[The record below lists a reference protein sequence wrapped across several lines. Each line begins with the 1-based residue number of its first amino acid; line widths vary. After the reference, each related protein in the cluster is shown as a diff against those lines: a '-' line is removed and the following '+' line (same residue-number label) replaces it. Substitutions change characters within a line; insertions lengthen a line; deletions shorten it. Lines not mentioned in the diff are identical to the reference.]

1 MTRKSPLVNGRL
13 PADFK
18 MQNPNKKP
26 QGKPVVQ
33 PKPKHRPS
41 QKEELSTALPE
52 LLEQNYTIVNDQ
64 AARQLYAR
72 QADGRAFPLDQLTF
86 CETLALQLDDQGIEA
101 TPDKVRQWFHDN
113 AFKLK
118 RTALMTCVTRRIQGS
133 PHIGRVIIDL
143 DNAAGQY
150 AVLTPEEGV
159 QLTTTCPDERVVMVP
174 FDRQLALP
182 TPTNM
187 DTHDAVSDLLGL
199 MPQLEEG
206 EALLFIAWLTYNLTH
221 ERDSRLMR
229 VFLVLL
235 GPQGSGKTSFCQHI
249 IQRFLDPSA
258 IGVQRMSES
267 FDDIAI
273 SMLECDVPI
282 FDNISRI
289 APRLSDS
296 FCQVATGSAMIGRRL
311 YTNQGSVVTK
321 LQSTLVFNSL
331 KQPFVKHDLISRSLY
346 LHFSPLTPDQRQS
359 ESKMTAWLDDNES
372 RIMGSLLRL
381 CVDIMREWP
390 DATPQ
395 NNERAVDFCRWL
407 AAFDRVQ
414 AQDDGE
420 PDAQDDTDNADQPHA
435 DDVVNT
441 DTGEVVNSDASV
453 EPAPSV
459 EQAYADNLRHAYAT
473 TLQSDPVAYLI
484 DQLLQVRHGHWEG
497 TPTQLLEVLDELA
510 PEVARYVSPQALP
523 HNAVSLGK
531 RLQQGSELYE
541 MLQRAGIHVIRQRT
555 QKRCITLT
563 YNARLVEASS

>member
-1 MTRKSPLVNGRL
+1 MTHKSH
-13 PADFK
+13 
-18 MQNPNKKP
+18 
-26 QGKPVVQ
+26 GKPVVQ
-33 PKPKHRPS
+33 PKPKRRPS
-41 QKEELSTALPE
+41 QKEELNTALPE
-52 LLEQNYTIVNDQ
+52 LLEQDYTIVNDQ

-72 QADGRAFPLDQLTF
+72 QADGRAFPLDQLAF
-86 CETLALQLDDQGIEA
+86 CETLALQLDDQGIDA
-101 TPDKVRQWFHDN
+101 TPDKVRQWCHDN

-118 RTALMTCVTRRIQGS
+118 PKALMTRVMRRIQGS
-133 PHIGRVIIDL
+133 PHVGRVIIDL
-143 DNAAGQY
+143 GNAAGQY
-150 AVLTPEEGV
+150 AVLTPDEGV

-187 DTHDAVSDLLGL
+187 DTHDAVSELIGL

-221 ERDSRLMR
+221 ERDPRLMR

-258 IGVQRMSES
+258 IGVQRMPDS
-267 FDDIAI
+267 FDDIAV
-273 SMLECDVPI
+273 SSLACDVPI

-289 APRLSDS
+289 SSRLSDS
-296 FCQVATGSAMIGRRL
+296 FCQVATGSAMVNRKL
-311 YTNQGSVVTK
+311 FTNRDSVVTQ
-321 LQSTLVFNSL
+321 LQSTLVFNGL

-346 LHFSPLTPDQRQS
+346 LHFNPLTPDQRQS
-359 ESKMTAWLDDNES
+359 ESEMTAWLDDNES

-390 DATPQ
+390 DARPHI
-395 NNERAVDFCRWL
+395 NERAVDFCRWL

-420 PDAQDDTDNADQPHA
+420 PDAQDDTDDAPHGADQPHA
-435 DDVVNT
+435 DDVVDT
-441 DTGEVVNSDASV
+441 DTGEVVNSDSSV
-453 EPAPSV
+453 EPDSSV

-473 TLQSDPVAYLI
+473 TLQSDPVAYLV

-497 TPTQLLEVLDELA
+497 TPTQLLEALDELA

-531 RLQQGSELYE
+531 RLQQGSDLYE
-541 MLQRAGIHVIRQRT
+541 MLQRAGIHVVRQRT
-555 QKRCITLT
+555 QKRYVTLT
-563 YNARLVEASS
+563 YHAQLLHASA